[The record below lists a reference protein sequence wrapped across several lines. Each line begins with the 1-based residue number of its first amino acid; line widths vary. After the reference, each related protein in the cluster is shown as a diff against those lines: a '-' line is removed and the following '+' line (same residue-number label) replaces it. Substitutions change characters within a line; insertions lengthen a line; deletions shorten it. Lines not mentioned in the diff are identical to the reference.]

1 MSNNAVKGADYVLSV
16 STDSGSSF
24 NPIAGIRVKELTR
37 ENPVAD
43 TTNQATTGLE
53 TGSAFTGFGTMTFSG
68 SGIADLTTASLY
80 AFKDL
85 VAAANSATPSLL
97 IKLENAALGIYQ
109 GDFNI
114 TSFAITTEE
123 NDIVN
128 FNIAMQ
134 NEGPVTFTA
143 GT

>member
-1 MSNNAVKGADYVLSV
+1 MNNAIKGRDYVLSV
-16 STDSGSSF
+16 STDGGTTF
-24 NPIAGIRVKELTR
+24 NPVAGIRAKELTR

-43 TTNQATTGLE
+43 TTNQANTGNE
-53 TGSAFTGFGTMTFSG
+53 TGSAFTGYGTVTLSG
-68 SGIADLTTASLY
+68 SGIADKTTASMY

-85 VAAANSATPSLL
+85 VAAANSATPSILA
-97 IKLENAALGIYQ
+97 KLENVSAGTYQ

-114 TSFAITTEE
+114 TSFAVTTEQ

-128 FNIAMQ
+128 FNIALQ

-143 GT
+143 GV